1 MSGLVIAVVVLCLFF
16 DHFQVEI
23 ERAPGCGLL
32 SATLNVVPRVLHL
45 LFLSIFQHKHLE
57 LNFDVIFG

>member
-16 DHFQVEI
+16 DHFEI
-23 ERAPGCGLL
+23 ERAPVCGLL
-32 SATLNVVPRVLHL
+32 SATLNVVPRVLHI